1 MKKEKQGF
9 AIHCHHNILVEW
21 CYNYGERV
29 RAIKEGKPKSE
40 QKIRLK
46 LFKLLPKEAMKEI
59 PDYYREADQ
68 KRQEADQKRQEA
80 DQKQREAYQ
89 EWQRA
94 DQKWQRADQKRWE
107 AYQKWRKADQ
117 KWQRAD
123 QKWSQKNKDAFH
135 KKWCGCS
142 HWKKGQ
148 ISFTNLK

>member
-68 KRQEADQKRQEA
+68 KRQEAN
-80 DQKQREAYQ
+80 
-89 EWQRA
+89 
-94 DQKWQRADQKRWE
+94 QKRWE
-107 AYQKWRKADQ
+107 ADQ

-135 KKWCGCS
+135 KKWCGCP

-148 ISFTNLK
+148 ISFTNS